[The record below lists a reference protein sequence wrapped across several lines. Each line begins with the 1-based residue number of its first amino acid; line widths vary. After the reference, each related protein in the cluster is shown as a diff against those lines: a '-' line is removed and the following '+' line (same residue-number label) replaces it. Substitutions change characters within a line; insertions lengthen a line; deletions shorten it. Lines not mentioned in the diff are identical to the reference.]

1 MFYRVDYLLA
11 VMFVGLL
18 AGLAFSR
25 ISSRF
30 PAQQVA
36 RSYFFIVLALI
47 GLRIVCF
54 MGSAANP
61 QLAFWNI
68 AGGAISDL
76 GSLLFG
82 ALFGLA
88 ARRADHSADRTALL
102 LEPAVFSAL
111 SISTASGFALAA
123 IGKAFSMDWMIGFFH
138 QSGYSTAFLKCIM
151 ITEVFAAL
159 AMLIP
164 ATVLPAVFALAVDMF
179 GAVYTHIHNGDPLN
193 DSTGAIGS
201 LIHLAIIA
209 ALWMMQRRAQRET
222 PRRIPFFALA
232 AGGVLCLLIAV
243 AGGILMRHLAHA

>member
-25 ISSRF
+25 ITSRF

-36 RSYFFIVLALI
+36 RSYFFTVLVLI

-68 AGGAISDL
+68 TGGAISDL

-82 ALFGLA
+82 TLFGLA
-88 ARRADHSADRTALL
+88 ARRTDRGALL

-111 SISTASGFALAA
+111 CISAASGFALAA
-123 IGKAFSMDWMIGFFH
+123 IGKAFSIDWMIGFFH

-209 ALWMMQRRAQRET
+209 ALCMMQRRTQQET
-222 PRRIPFFALA
+222 ARRIPFFALA
-232 AGGVLCLLIAV
+232 AGGVLCLLIAIT
-243 AGGILMRHLAHA
+243 GGILMRHLAHA

>member
-1 MFYRVDYLLA
+1 LFYRVDYLLA

-25 ISSRF
+25 ITSRF

-36 RSYFFIVLALI
+36 RSYFFLVLALI

-54 MGSAANP
+54 MGSVAKP
-61 QLAFWNI
+61 LTFWNMS
-68 AGGAISDL
+68 GGATSDL
-76 GSLLFG
+76 GTLLFG
-82 ALFGLA
+82 ALFGIA
-88 ARRADHSADRTALL
+88 ARRADHSADRAALL
-102 LEPAVFSAL
+102 LEPAIFSAL
-111 SISTASGFALAA
+111 CTATASGFALAA

-179 GAVYTHIHNGDPLN
+179 GAIYTHIHNGDPLN

-201 LIHLAIIA
+201 LIHLTIIA
-209 ALWMMQRRAQRET
+209 ALWMMQRRAQREN
-222 PRRIPFFALA
+222 PRRIPFLPLA
-232 AGGVLCLLIAV
+232 AAGVLSLLIAV
-243 AGGILMRHLAHA
+243 AGGILMRHLAHV

>member
-1 MFYRVDYLLA
+1 LFYRVDYLLA

-18 AGLAFSR
+18 AGFAFSR

-54 MGSAANP
+54 MGSVTKP
-61 QLAFWNI
+61 LTFWNTT
-68 AGGAISDL
+68 GGAISDL
-76 GSLLFG
+76 GTLLFG
-82 ALFGLA
+82 ALFCIA
-88 ARRADHSADRTALL
+88 ARRTDRTALL

-111 SISTASGFALAA
+111 CISTASGFALAA

-209 ALWMMQRRAQRET
+209 ALWMMQRRAKRES

>member
-1 MFYRVDYLLA
+1 LFYRVDYLLA
-11 VMFVGLL
+11 VMLVGLL

-25 ISSRF
+25 ITSRF
-30 PAQQVA
+30 PAEQVA

-61 QLAFWNI
+61 QLTFWKI

-88 ARRADHSADRTALL
+88 ARRTDRTALL
-102 LEPAVFSAL
+102 LEPEVFSAL
-111 SISTASGFALAA
+111 CISTAFGFALAA

-209 ALWMMQRRAQRET
+209 ALWMMQRPARRET
-222 PRRIPFFALA
+222 PRRIPFFALG

>member
-1 MFYRVDYLLA
+1 
-11 VMFVGLL
+11 MFVGLL
-18 AGLAFSR
+18 AGFAFGR

-54 MGSAANP
+54 MGSVAKP
-61 QLAFWNI
+61 LTFWNTT
-68 AGGAISDL
+68 GGAISDL
-76 GSLLFG
+76 GTLLFG
-82 ALFGLA
+82 ALFGIA
-88 ARRADHSADRTALL
+88 ARRGVQGTDRTALL

-111 SISTASGFALAA
+111 CISTASGFALAA

-164 ATVLPAVFALAVDMF
+164 ATVLPAVFALVVDMF

-201 LIHLAIIA
+201 LIHLAIIG
-209 ALWMMQRRAQRET
+209 ALCMMQRRAQRET
-222 PRRIPFFALA
+222 PRRIPFFPLA
-232 AGGVLCLLIAV
+232 AGGVLSLLIAV